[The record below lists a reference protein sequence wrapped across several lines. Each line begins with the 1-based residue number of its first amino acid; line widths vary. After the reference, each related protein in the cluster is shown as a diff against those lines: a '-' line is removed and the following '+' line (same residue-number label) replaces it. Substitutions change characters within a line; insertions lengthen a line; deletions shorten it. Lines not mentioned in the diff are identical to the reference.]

1 VAVNVSPI
9 QLRDESFA
17 ACVQAILQR
26 TGLSPRRLEL
36 EITESVMS
44 DDSETTITTM
54 AALRALGVSFALDD
68 FGTGYSSLSN
78 LLRFQFDKV
87 KIDKSF
93 VQAQNKDPEA
103 RAIVEAIVVMS
114 RHLGLMI
121 TAEGVETHEQLSI
134 LRRQGC
140 PQVQGYLLGMPV
152 AGWQVPSLLKD
163 RQNSHEVVQ
172 LLEA

>member
-1 VAVNVSPI
+1 VAVNVSPL
-9 QLRDESFA
+9 QLRDPAFA
-17 ACVQAILQR
+17 STVQEILQR
-26 TGLSPRRLEL
+26 TALSPHRLEL

-54 AALRALGVSFALDD
+54 GVLRALGVSFALDD

-93 VQAQNKDPEA
+93 VQAQIKDTEA

-121 TAEGVETHEQLSI
+121 TAEGVETQEQLLL
-134 LRRQGC
+134 LRQQGC
-140 PQVQGYLLGMPV
+140 PQVQGHLLGMPM
-152 AGWQVPSLLKD
+152 AGWQVPGLLMD
-163 RQNSHEVVQ
+163 RRADNEVQV
-172 LLEA
+172 LLRA